1 MSILKS
7 PGILSILAQTV
18 IMSTMIQ
25 RTSKLTTILVAL
37 SFQAGQLY
45 IYAFG
50 RSHTVMWIAGGL
62 AAVASISYPAISTL
76 VSTHADVDQQVIF
89 ETDTSLL

>member
-1 MSILKS
+1 
-7 PGILSILAQTV
+7 
-18 IMSTMIQ
+18 MSTMIQ
-25 RTSKLTTILVAL
+25 KTSKLTTILVAL
-37 SFQAGQLY
+37 SFQAGQLF

-76 VSTHADVDQQVIF
+76 VSTHADVDQQVVYIAYKGLCSF
-89 ETDTSLL
+89 FRQLNLV